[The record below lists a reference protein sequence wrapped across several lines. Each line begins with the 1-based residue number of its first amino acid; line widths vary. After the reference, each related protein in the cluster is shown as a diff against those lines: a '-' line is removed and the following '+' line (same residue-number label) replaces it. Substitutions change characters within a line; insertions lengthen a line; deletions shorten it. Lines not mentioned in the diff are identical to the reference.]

1 MPNRHAQTFSL
12 TPHPAARVQGV
23 SRLVCQL
30 ARIPG
35 GLAVSYRLEGE
46 LERLRVPDVREMP
59 RFADELWRHTCF
71 EMFITRKGTPDY
83 LELNFS
89 PSGEWAA
96 YAFARYRERVPLDTV
111 VDLAAIHPRVA
122 AHRSTGTLVVGAA
135 VPLDRLAPRYANANL
150 VLGLSAVIE
159 AHDGSLSYWALRHP
173 SAKPDFHHP
182 DAFVLELDEI
192 RN

>member
-1 MPNRHAQTFSL
+1 MPSLHAPTFSL
-12 TPHPAARVQGV
+12 TPHPAAQVQGV
-23 SRLVCQL
+23 SSLVCQL
-30 ARIPG
+30 SRIPG
-35 GLAVSYRLEGE
+35 GLAASYRLEGE
-46 LERLRVPDVREMP
+46 LECLRVPDAREAP

-71 EMFITRKGTPDY
+71 EMFIARKETPDY

-96 YAFARYRERVPLDTV
+96 YAFARYRERVPLDAE
-111 VDLAAIHPRVA
+111 VDLAALHPRVV
-122 AHRSTGTLVVGAA
+122 AHRSTGKLVVDVV
-135 VPLDRLAPRYANANL
+135 VPLERLPPRYADEPL
-150 VLGLSAVIE
+150 LLGLSTVIE

-182 DAFVLELDEI
+182 NAFALEFDEI